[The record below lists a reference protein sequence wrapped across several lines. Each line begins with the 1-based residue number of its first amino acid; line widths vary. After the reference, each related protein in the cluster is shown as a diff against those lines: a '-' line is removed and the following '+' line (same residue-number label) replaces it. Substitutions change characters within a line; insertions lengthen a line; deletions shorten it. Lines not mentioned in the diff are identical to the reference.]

1 MKKFKKVY
9 IEITN
14 VCNLSCKFCPQSKRK
29 KEFINIEDFKLVI
42 NEVKDYTDMVCL
54 HVKGEPLLH
63 PNLEEILNTCEE
75 NNISVNITTNATL
88 LLKNINIILNSKSVR
103 QLNLSL
109 HSISQN
115 EFDKEKYLCDIIESV
130 RLINDNTNIF
140 ISYRLWNL
148 SDIKLNDKN
157 KFIIDKLSKEYNI
170 DNLLEL
176 AKENKFV
183 KLKENIFLNQD
194 IEFVWPSLNLDI
206 IDTKGKCMALKHQL
220 AVLVNLDVV
229 PCCLDQEGN
238 IKLGN
243 LKEESLKDILNKD
256 ITNKIIKG
264 FENQNLVH
272 PLCQRCGFRTKF
284 NDKK

>member
-14 VCNLSCKFCPQSKRK
+14 VCNLACKFCPQSKRK
-29 KEFINIEDFKLVI
+29 KEFISVEDFKLVI
-42 NEVKDYTDMVCL
+42 DEAKDYTDMVCL

-63 PNLEEILNTCEE
+63 PNLEEILNVCED

-115 EFDKEKYLCDIIESV
+115 EFDKDKYLCDIIKSV
-130 RLINDNTNIF
+130 RLINNNTNIF

-157 KFIIDKLSKEYNI
+157 KFIIDRLSKEYNI

-229 PCCLDQEGN
+229 PCCLDQEGD

-243 LKEESLKDILNKD
+243 LKEERLNDILNKD

-272 PLCQRCGFRTKF
+272 PLCQRCEFRTKF